1 MTGHI
6 PDGGSCLVVY
16 GSNVGVDSKGN
27 VGTVDRRG
35 RTNGTPC
42 CGSAIA
48 AAADVAGIVKG
59 GTKKAGRPATEVP
72 LLMDVQQHS
81 VVDMLL
87 PYADRLEAANDIM
100 VELPY
105 CVYDAQKKMM
115 ASVVTAGR
123 RAVLSGSGMI
133 AVLGGIQITTP
144 EDQSDYYLPLS
155 FEVFNKK
162 GRKLEDLT
170 VLL

>member
-1 MTGHI
+1 MAGHI

-16 GSNVGVDSKGN
+16 ASNVGVDSKGN
-27 VGTVDRRG
+27 VGTVESSG
-35 RTNGTPC
+35 RTNGIPC
-42 CGSAIA
+42 CGSSIA
-48 AAADVAGIVKG
+48 AAAAVAAIAKKG
-59 GTKKAGRPATEVP
+59 GTKTSTAPATTTVP
-72 LLMDVQQHS
+72 LLDAHQHS

-87 PYADRLEAANDIM
+87 PYADRLETANDKM

-123 RAVLSGSGMI
+123 RAIVGTANI
-133 AVLGGIQITTP
+133 AVLGGIQINTP